1 MRKTVATPRS
11 LLMGIGLILVALL
24 VFSAPALA
32 AKERPFTGVS
42 FGPAGTGAGTFT
54 NVQGVTVD
62 QTTGDVF
69 VYDDSEGGRI

>member
-11 LLMGIGLILVALL
+11 VLTGIALTLLALL
-24 VFSAPALA
+24 LLSAPALA
-32 AKERPFTGVS
+32 VKERPFTGVS